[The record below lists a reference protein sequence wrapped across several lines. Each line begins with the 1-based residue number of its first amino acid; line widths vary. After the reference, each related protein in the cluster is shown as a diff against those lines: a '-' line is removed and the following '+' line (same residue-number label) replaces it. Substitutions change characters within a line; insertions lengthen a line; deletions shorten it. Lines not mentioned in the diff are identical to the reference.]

1 MILDKLRDIWQAN
14 SKRRRS
20 CKTTRIVEFVVYLLY
35 DSIKDVG
42 KQKGGKMTNKDRVLI
57 RYAKKVNTE
66 IPRNGSSKMDNLAF
80 SKLAKKVCKIEKKAM
95 QRLAAN

>member
-1 MILDKLRDIWQAN
+1 
-14 SKRRRS
+14 
-20 CKTTRIVEFVVYLLY
+20 
-35 DSIKDVG
+35 
-42 KQKGGKMTNKDRVLI
+42 MTNKDRMLI